1 MNIRAQVSMVFHL
14 DKCIGCHTCS
24 IACKNI
30 WTDRKGTEYMWW
42 NNVETKP
49 GTGYPT
55 LWEDQER
62 YKGGWERDENGKLKL
77 KLQGRVRGLGNLFAN
92 PALPTLDDYYEPWT
106 YQYDELFNA
115 PEGDDQPTARP
126 VSLITGKHMDIEAG
140 PNWDDDLGGSPIYAA
155 NDPNLELLSN
165 EEREQ
170 LNELERMVF
179 FYLPR
184 ICNHCVNAGCVAA
197 CPAGAIYKR
206 GEDGIVL
213 LNQDKCRAWRMCISG
228 CPYKK
233 TYYNWTTGKSEK
245 CILCYPRLES
255 GHAPACF
262 HSCVGRIRYLGVLLY
277 DADAIEA
284 AAAVPDD
291 ELVQAHRD
299 LIKDPFDPE
308 VIAAARANGVPE
320 AMLES
325 ARNSPVY
332 KFVKKWGLA
341 LPLHAEFRT
350 LPMLFYVPPM
360 LPVLASQKDG
370 RYDVSGAGQNGGP
383 PAISTLDQARVPI
396 RYMAS
401 LFSAGNE
408 DVVAAVYAKLL
419 AVRTF
424 MRAKTVGD
432 VDPAELASTLAA
444 GKTNPDEA
452 EAIFRLTSMPTFDER
467 FVVPPLGRD
476 QAVEATVDPYTE
488 RSRSGFGS
496 RKPPERRW

>member
-1 MNIRAQVSMVFHL
+1 
-14 DKCIGCHTCS
+14 
-24 IACKNI
+24 
-30 WTDRKGTEYMWW
+30 
-42 NNVETKP
+42 
-49 GTGYPT
+49 
-55 LWEDQER
+55 
-62 YKGGWERDENGKLKL
+62 
-77 KLQGRVRGLGNLFAN
+77 
-92 PALPTLDDYYEPWT
+92 
-106 YQYDELFNA
+106 
-115 PEGDDQPTARP
+115 
-126 VSLITGKHMDIEAG
+126 
-140 PNWDDDLGGSPIYAA
+140 
-155 NDPNLELLSN
+155 
-165 EEREQ
+165 
-170 LNELERMVF
+170 
-179 FYLPR
+179 
-184 ICNHCVNAGCVAA
+184 
-197 CPAGAIYKR
+197 
-206 GEDGIVL
+206 
-213 LNQDKCRAWRMCISG
+213 
-228 CPYKK
+228 
-233 TYYNWTTGKSEK
+233 
-245 CILCYPRLES
+245 
-255 GHAPACF
+255 
-262 HSCVGRIRYLGVLLY
+262 
-277 DADAIEA
+277 
-284 AAAVPDD
+284 
-291 ELVQAHRD
+291 VQAHRA

-432 VDPAELASTLAA
+432 VDPAELESTLAA
-444 GKTNPDEA
+444 GKTNPEEA

-488 RSRSGFGS
+488 RSHSGFGS